1 MSGVLPAL
9 SRVNILLILVLVK
22 PTGNTLSNSLKHYPI
37 TIAWVKRP
45 ERQKAA
51 KGELKCEL

>member
-22 PTGNTLSNSLKHYPI
+22 PTGNTLSNSLKHYSI
-37 TIAWVKRP
+37 TIAWVTWP
-45 ERQKAA
+45 ERPKAA
-51 KGELKCEL
+51 KDELKC